1 MEGVK
6 MPKIEF
12 FYWED
17 CPSHERAL
25 AILRE
30 VMEEEGIVDPI
41 DVIEVKT
48 EEEAQRYQFCGS
60 PTIHIDGHDIVPP
73 LEESVEPSLTCRAY
87 RRADGRIS
95 PLPPREMIAAAFQKA
110 SHG

>member
-1 MEGVK
+1 
-6 MPKIEF
+6 MPKIEL

-25 AILRE
+25 EILRE
-30 VMEEEGIVDPI
+30 VMVEERITDPV

-48 EEEAQRYQFCGS
+48 EDEARRYRFYGS
-60 PTIHIDGHDIVPP
+60 PTIHINGRDIVPP
-73 LEESVEPSLTCRAY
+73 LDDIAEPGLTCRAY

-95 PLPPREMIAAAFQKA
+95 PLPPRELIVAAPRDAA
-110 SHG
+110 RY

>member
-1 MEGVK
+1 

-12 FYWED
+12 FYWEE

-25 AILRE
+25 EILRE
-30 VMEEEGIVDPI
+30 VMEEQRVADPI

-48 EEEAQRYQFCGS
+48 EEEAQRYRFYGS
-60 PTIHIDGHDIVPP
+60 PTIHIDGHDIVSPP
-73 LEESVEPSLTCRAY
+73 ADMAEPSLTCRAY

-95 PLPPREMIAAAFQKA
+95 PLPPREAIAAALQEA
-110 SHG
+110 THV

>member
-1 MEGVK
+1 

-30 VMEEEGIVDPI
+30 VMAEENITDP
-41 DVIEVKT
+41 VNVVEVKT
-48 EEEAQRYQFCGS
+48 EEEARHYQFYGS
-60 PTIHIDGHDIVPP
+60 PTIHIDGRDIVPP
-73 LEESVEPSLTCRAY
+73 LADMAEPSLTCRAY

-95 PLPPREMIAAAFQKA
+95 PLPPREVIAAALQKT
-110 SHG
+110 SRS

>member
-1 MEGVK
+1 MLT
-6 MPKIEF
+6 IEF
-12 FYWED
+12 FYWEE

-30 VMEEEGIVDPI
+30 AMAEEGITTPV

-48 EEEAQRYQFCGS
+48 EDEAQRYRFYGS
-60 PTIHIDGHDIVPP
+60 PTIHINGRDIVPP
-73 LEESVEPSLTCRAY
+73 LEDADEPSLTCRAY

-95 PLPPREMIAAAFQKA
+95 PLPPREQIVAALRTA
-110 SHG
+110 SHS

>member
-1 MEGVK
+1 
-6 MPKIEF
+6 MPTIEF
-12 FYWED
+12 FYWEE

-30 VMEEEGIVDPI
+30 VMAEEGISDPV

-48 EEEAQRYQFCGS
+48 EDVAQRYRFYGS
-60 PTIHIDGHDIVPP
+60 PTIHINGRDIVPP
-73 LEESVEPSLTCRAY
+73 LEDAGEAGLTCRAY

-95 PLPPREMIAAAFQKA
+95 PLPPREQIVAALQAA
-110 SHG
+110 SHR

>member
-1 MEGVK
+1 
-6 MPKIEF
+6 MPTIEF
-12 FYWED
+12 FYWEE

-30 VMEEEGIVDPI
+30 VMAEEGITAPV

-48 EEEAQRYQFCGS
+48 EDEAQRYHFYGS
-60 PTIHIDGHDIVPP
+60 PTIHINGRDIVLP
-73 LEESVEPSLTCRAY
+73 LEDAGEPSLTCRAY

-95 PLPPREMIAAAFQKA
+95 PQPPRERIIAALRAA
-110 SHG
+110 SHS

>member
-1 MEGVK
+1 
-6 MPKIEF
+6 MPKIAF

-30 VMEEEGIVDPI
+30 VMEEQGVTDPI

-48 EEEAQRYQFCGS
+48 EEEAQRYSFYGS
-60 PTIHIDGHDIVPP
+60 PTIHIDGQDIVPP
-73 LEESVEPSLTCRAY
+73 LAEMPEPALTCRAY

-95 PLPPREMIAAAFQKA
+95 PLPPREVIAAALREA
-110 SHG
+110 VHG

>member
-1 MEGVK
+1 
-6 MPKIEF
+6 MPKIEL

-25 AILRE
+25 EILRE
-30 VMEEEGIVDPI
+30 VMVEERITDPV

-48 EEEAQRYQFCGS
+48 EDEARRYRFYGS
-60 PTIHIDGHDIVPP
+60 PTIHINGRDIVPP
-73 LEESVEPSLTCRAY
+73 LDDIAEPGLTCRAY

-95 PLPPREMIAAAFQKA
+95 PLPPRELIVAALRDAA
-110 SHG
+110 RY

>member
-1 MEGVK
+1 MR
-6 MPKIEF
+6 KIEF

-30 VMEEEGIVDPI
+30 VMEEEGITDSI
-41 DVIEVKT
+41 AVIEVKT
-48 EEEAQRYQFCGS
+48 EDDARHYHFYGS
-60 PTIHIDGHDIVPP
+60 PTIHVNGYDIVPP
-73 LEESVEPSLTCRAY
+73 LEDMAEPALTCRAY

-95 PLPPREMIAAAFQKA
+95 PLPPRELIVAALRDT
-110 SHG
+110 SRG